1 MIFSVKSR
9 CPTWISHSI
18 HLRPYGLRCLN
29 WSSPYGLDQYA
40 LQALRPEVQKGQ
52 ALRPGRWIKKN
63 MQQVWNQDE
72 VLVSHTIYL
81 LFLWKRKSK
90 TKRNQ
95 RISWAV
101 RPKICFCPSG
111 KTNEIMF
118 QFRISLN
125 EVKWN
130 AANLHGRVKVN
141 TFHWKITVRSQLLD
155 STPMHPARSP
165 MHPKLNTNAPEVNH
179 QCTRN

>member
-1 MIFSVKSR
+1 MCKLVDQDEVLVHKTAT
-9 CPTWISHSI
+9 CCVAAGCSI

-111 KTNEIMF
+111 KTNGSNDLLWTDF
-118 QFRISLN
+118 TATKWS
-125 EVKWN
+125 EVLTKCMVAWFSEHFP
-130 AANLHGRVKVN
+130 LQIYG
-141 TFHWKITVRSQLLD
+141 
-155 STPMHPARSP
+155 
-165 MHPKLNTNAPEVNH
+165 
-179 QCTRN
+179 